1 MYNIDIYDFD
11 FLPAVIVVMKFSL
24 AKNSVNILL
33 GKKTKQSFNSGTGK
47 LYPELHNV

>member
-1 MYNIDIYDFD
+1 MYNIDIYDLD
-11 FLPAVIVVMKFSL
+11 LLPAVIVIMKFSF

-33 GKKTKQSFNSGTGK
+33 GKKTMLSFDSGTGK